1 MEVLMPGKSTV
12 NGTFSIA
19 LFDFRIQ
26 KFHVWQVAG
35 ENLAYTIH
43 FYANT
48 HKQDPLKAHMIF
60 ADFNMFLS
68 VNTSNLLACLIQ
80 VLC

>member
-1 MEVLMPGKSTV
+1 MPGKSTV

-48 HKQDPLKAHMIF
+48 HKQDPLAESSH
-60 ADFNMFLS
+60 DFCRLQYVSFS
-68 VNTSNLLACLIQ
+68 EHF
-80 VLC
+80 